1 MQGAQVGSL
10 FGELEPT
17 CSRTWHN
24 RLQQQQKSQASPSY
38 RKALATEEVLVAL
51 KPAVETELK
60 KQEAWHSQ
68 PGVGGGG
75 AVAGGGGRLGGKRI
89 KGL

>member
-10 FGELEPT
+10 FGGLEPT
-17 CSRTWHN
+17 YSRTWHN
-24 RLQQQQKSQASPSY
+24 RIQQQQQSQASPSY

-51 KPAVETELK
+51 KPAVETKLK

-68 PGVGGGG
+68 RVGGG
-75 AVAGGGGRLGGKRI
+75 
-89 KGL
+89 